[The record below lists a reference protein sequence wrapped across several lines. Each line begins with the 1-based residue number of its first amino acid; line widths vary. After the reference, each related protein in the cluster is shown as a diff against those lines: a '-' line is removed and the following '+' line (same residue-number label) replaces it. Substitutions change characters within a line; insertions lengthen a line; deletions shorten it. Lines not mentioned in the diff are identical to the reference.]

1 MKYTISAYA
10 ALAVLVLNGVMNS
23 GAADEPAKADK
34 PATKTKKTEAGDLTL
49 TVPENWKQKAQVRDP
64 RVAEFEIPPVGEGKD
79 AGEYV
84 VFYFGKGGAGGVEAN
99 VQRWIGQFA
108 EDGRKVRIAS
118 GESADGKYTLVDL
131 TGTYNKTIG
140 PPIAGQK
147 KTLPGWRVLNA
158 AIETRAG
165 YYYVKL
171 DGPEKLV
178 TSIEDDFRISF
189 GGKKESEKE
198 QKQAE

>member
-1 MKYTISAYA
+1 MRISF
-10 ALAVLVLNGVMNS
+10 LVLTLAIVPATSIGT
-23 GAADEPAKADK
+23 AADEPAKADK
-34 PATKTKKTEAGDLTL
+34 PATKTKKAEAGDLML
-49 TVPENWKQKAQVRDP
+49 AVPENWKQKAQVRDP

-79 AGEYV
+79 AGEFV
-84 VFYFGKGGAGGVEAN
+84 VFYFGKGGAGGVDAN

-158 AIETRAG
+158 AIETKAG
-165 YYYVKL
+165 YYYLKL

-178 TSIEDDFRISF
+178 ASIEDDFRTSF

-198 QKQAE
+198 QQQGE